1 MLQAK
6 QNVEKFVARQLDRV
20 IDKIETKGEAFLD
33 YLGRQ
38 SVNNSRDGN
47 RPGAWIDRTG
57 NLRASIE
64 HRLFE
69 GSAGP
74 YAKIFAVMEYAVH
87 VHFRDGYRVLIKPT
101 KAEAKKAMREFKL

>member
-1 MLQAK
+1 MLKAK
-6 QNVEKFVARQLDRV
+6 QDVEKFVARQLDKV
-20 IDKIETKGEAFLD
+20 ITKIETKGEAYLD

-47 RPGAWIDRTG
+47 RAGAWIDRTG

-74 YAKIFAVMEYAVH
+74 YAKVFAAMEYAVH
-87 VHFRDGYRVLIKPT
+87 VHFREGYRVLIKPT
-101 KAEAKKAMREFKL
+101 KAEVKKAMQGFKL

>member
-6 QNVEKFVARQLDRV
+6 QNVEKFEGRQLDKV
-20 IDKIETKGEAFLD
+20 ITKIESMGEAFLD

-47 RPGAWIDRTG
+47 RAGAWIDRTG

-64 HRLFE
+64 QRLFE

-74 YAKIFAVMEYAVH
+74 YAKIFAGMEYAVH
-87 VHFRDGYRVLIKPT
+87 VLFRDGYRVLIKPT
-101 KAEAKKAMREFKL
+101 KAEAKKAMGEFKL